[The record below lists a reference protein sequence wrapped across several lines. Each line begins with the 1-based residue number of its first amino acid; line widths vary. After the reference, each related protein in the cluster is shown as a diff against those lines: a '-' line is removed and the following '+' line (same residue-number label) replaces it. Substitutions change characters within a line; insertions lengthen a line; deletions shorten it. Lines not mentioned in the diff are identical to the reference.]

1 MARKRSSFFY
11 QLPLEKWT
19 NLTEGIFSDQKQ
31 LIQPLLQQLLSLNN
45 QFDNFPAIDSI
56 YARLNLA
63 ESLIQVAQNAKL
75 NKLSSSQ
82 VQNPLLTALSISH
95 QALETAE
102 KLNNTRAKSYALGTI
117 GKIYS
122 CLEQPLESQ
131 KYLEPAM
138 ELAQSVKAW
147 DIAYQWQWRL
157 GRLYRQLKQTQ
168 KTDKAYA
175 SAINSLDQ
183 VRGNI
188 LAMNPD
194 LQFDFKEKVEPVYQE
209 YMEFLFSQETNS
221 QRAVAIQ
228 DKLRIAEI
236 ENFLQCGRLTTF
248 SAPANSQD
256 LFNFPPIIF
265 FIKLENQI
273 QVVVQTSKQ
282 FHQYQIDNK
291 LARNSIDNFLRVIH
305 NQEFVKVQSYDYITY
320 AHNLYN
326 LLIAPIRQYLPKSGN
341 LVFILDSYFQN
352 IPFDMLYDGNKYL
365 TESYAISN
373 ASSLQQLQA
382 QFEKQKQVKVLFAGI
397 SEAVTLSE
405 KTLVTESFQ
414 PLPQVNQEVKN
425 IKKSINYVSVLLND
439 EFTNHNFREKFET
452 DSFPIVHLSTHAQFS
467 SDPDNTFLL
476 TWKELLKVQQLKSLL
491 KNKQSPIDLLVL
503 SACETA
509 KGDRRSALGIAGIAA
524 QAGARST
531 LATLWL
537 VDDESTAQLI

>member
-1 MARKRSSFFY
+1 MTNPSVFF
-11 QLPLEKWT
+11 
-19 NLTEGIFSDQKQ
+19 
-31 LIQPLLQQLLSLNN
+31 SLV
-45 QFDNFPAIDSI
+45 
-56 YARLNLA
+56 R
-63 ESLIQVAQNAKL
+63 
-75 NKLSSSQ
+75 
-82 VQNPLLTALSISH
+82 NP
-95 QALETAE
+95 
-102 KLNNTRAKSYALGTI
+102 G
-117 GKIYS
+117 
-122 CLEQPLESQ
+122 
-131 KYLEPAM
+131 
-138 ELAQSVKAW
+138 W

-157 GRLYRQLKQTQ
+157 GRLYRQLKQNQ
-168 KTDKAYA
+168 KTDKAYT
-175 SAINSLDQ
+175 SALNSLDQ

-194 LQFDFKEKVEPVYQE
+194 IQFDFKEKVEPVYHE
-209 YMEFLFSQETNS
+209 YMEFLFSQEDNS

-236 ENFLQCGRLTTF
+236 ENFLQCGRLATF
-248 SAPANSQD
+248 SPPANSQD
-256 LFNFPPIIF
+256 FSSFPPVIF

-273 QVVVQTSKQ
+273 QVVVQTSKH
-282 FHQYQIDNK
+282 FYRHKIDNK
-291 LARNSIDNFLRVIH
+291 LARDSIDNFIRVIH
-305 NQEFVKVQSYDYITY
+305 NQQFVKVQSYDYITY
-320 AHNLYN
+320 AHNLYK
-326 LLIAPIRQYLPKSGN
+326 LLIVPIKQYLPKSGN
-341 LVFILDSYFQN
+341 LVFILDSYFQS

-373 ASSLQQLQA
+373 ASSFQQLQA
-382 QFEKQKQVKVLFAGI
+382 KFEKEKQIKVLFAGI
-397 SEAVTLSE
+397 SEAVILSE

-414 PLPQVNQEVKN
+414 PLPQVNQEIKN
-425 IKKSINYVSVLLND
+425 IKKNINSVSVLLND

-509 KGDRRSALGIAGIAA
+509 KGDRRSALGIAGITA

-537 VDDESTAQLI
+537 VDAESTAQLIGEFYKGLKNGLTKAQALRQSQLSLISSNNYSHPYYWAAFILVASS